1 MEDQNYKDV
10 QMEKNVRLANER
22 KMKILNVRMKQSN
35 TEELM
40 ETDDGCG
47 NNDDAEEEEMRTE
60 DDNEVAVQMSEEELQ
75 SSDDLEAE
83 KHWEK
88 HVLNNR
94 SVIFDSFQG
103 QFKNTV
109 GFVVDNVNRRRTKY

>member
-1 MEDQNYKDV
+1 MEDQNYKDS

-22 KMKILNVRMKQSN
+22 KIKVLNVEVKQTN
-35 TEELM
+35 TEEQM
-40 ETDDGCG
+40 ETDNECD
-47 NNDDAEEEEMRTE
+47 NVEEEMRTE
-60 DDNEVAVQMSEEELQ
+60 DDTEEVTSQISDEELQ
-75 SSDDLEAE
+75 CADDLEAE

-88 HVLNNR
+88 HVLNNQ

-109 GFVVDNVNRRRTKY
+109 GVERNWEFCPI